1 MYEHF
6 ISFQSFID
14 FIKMKIQVVAEILS
28 QILSKLML
36 ETVKPFLILNYFI
49 FLETKQMYKICVR
62 SLLLKYSI

>member
-1 MYEHF
+1 
-6 ISFQSFID
+6 
-14 FIKMKIQVVAEILS
+14 MKIQVVAEILS